1 MAVWAGLRV
10 AMEAAVALRDVQQRA
25 VAVER
30 HGGRAVAARDVGFET
45 VQVWGMAMSTKG
57 K

>member
-1 MAVWAGLRV
+1 MAVWAGLRA

-30 HGGRAVAARDVGFET
+30 HDGRAVAAHDVGFKT
-45 VQVWGMAMSTKG
+45 IQVWGMAVSMKG

>member
-1 MAVWAGLRV
+1 V
-10 AMEAAVALRDVQQRA
+10 APRDVQQRA

-30 HGGRAVAARDVGFET
+30 HGGRAVAACDVGFEM
-45 VQVWGMAMSTKG
+45 VQVWGMAVSTKG